1 MSISNLISK
10 LPVNREYPGFVT
22 IANNKQCKLNPEV
35 FSLITENVHS
45 ETKPYLLHTAC
56 SQMSAEGNLSPSLRY
71 VLSKVLVGLTGD
83 LCSGHIYWH
92 DNRLTFH
99 STVFWVSLCRK
110 LLSLLVK
117 ALALCP
123 LLGEHTCLCEHIPL
137 HKGSLGSEESGNPKE
152 APDSKEKEKEGK
164 MGKQRGGYRRQY
176 VGKVTHKS

>member
-1 MSISNLISK
+1 
-10 LPVNREYPGFVT
+10 
-22 IANNKQCKLNPEV
+22 
-35 FSLITENVHS
+35 
-45 ETKPYLLHTAC
+45 
-56 SQMSAEGNLSPSLRY
+56 MSAEGNLSPSLRY